1 MALFGALEALPLA
14 EVLSLLSHKEGALEV
29 WNLEGLPPTT
39 LYFRGGRLVA
49 VTHKGKPLPPL
60 DAKSAVQSLLLAK
73 KGNFEFI
80 PGAKPP
86 GGEPLNIPIEKIL
99 LFTVAQEDELARYRP
114 YLPHPEA
121 RFRIVGNAPEDESLK
136 EFFHQALPLLKR
148 GASPREVAQALRAH
162 EDLIRLK
169 FYKLQQAG
177 TLERAR
183 ADERSS
189 PPVGVAQRLLSF
201 LRTVWNR

>member
-1 MALFGALEALPLA
+1 VEPG
-14 EVLSLLSHKEGALEV
+14 
-29 WNLEGLPPTT
+29 GLPPTT
-39 LYFRGGRLVA
+39 LYFRGGRVVA
-49 VTHKGKPLPPL
+49 VTHRGKPLPPL
-60 DAKSAVQSLLLAK
+60 DAKSALQSLLLSK

-86 GGEPLNIPIEKIL
+86 GGDSLNFPIEKIL
-99 LFTVAQEDELARYRP
+99 LFTVAQEDELAHYRP

-121 RFRIVGNAPEDESLK
+121 RFRIAGNAPEDEDLK
-136 EFFHQALPLLKR
+136 EFFRQAFPLLKR

-177 TLERAR
+177 TLAR
-183 ADERSS
+183 AGVEGRSS
-189 PPVGVAQRLLSF
+189 APVGVAQRLLAL
-201 LRTVWNR
+201 LRPLWSR